1 MPAGPP
7 PAFIET
13 LLERQA
19 REGFTEMKEPAST
32 ETETTPLTQ
41 ETRAAETGFEAGREV
56 TKQSAS
62 PIAIDNRR

>member
-19 REGFTEMKEPAST
+19 REGFTKMKEPAST
-32 ETETTPLTQ
+32 KTAATPFTQ
-41 ETRAAETGFEAGREV
+41 ETRAAKAGFEAGREA
-56 TKQSAS
+56 TKQDAAATTVDS
-62 PIAIDNRR
+62 RR